1 MSPKALYPLEQ
12 TCLRSD
18 NLVIHIGEP
27 DSNESPTC
35 QAVQGQ
41 GGYKTNPVG
50 CVVADHTY
58 WREASESG
66 KPVRGGTGIDTL
78 LRVPSC

>member
-1 MSPKALYPLEQ
+1 MYGKLMLIY
-12 TCLRSD
+12 T
-18 NLVIHIGEP
+18 GEP

>member
-1 MSPKALYPLEQ
+1 M
-12 TCLRSD
+12 T
-18 NLVIHIGEP
+18 IFIGEP

-41 GGYKTNPVG
+41 GGYINPVPVE
-50 CVVADHTY
+50 CAVADHTY